1 MRLRPALMTCVIAA
15 LAVAG
20 IRLTTIAVERQVSAR
35 NDVLRETVEV
45 IARDAAGLLVLTQDY
60 GLYRSERAARQ
71 WGLVHD
77 RLSQALARYA
87 EVDEASEANEL
98 QATARTLPQLFTA
111 LRQASQPSSD
121 GDALARRET
130 LTDQLVNETRR
141 VSDGAFDL
149 SRALA
154 EARRRDAERQ
164 RWLAVAAQSMLVT
177 LTLLLAGLLL
187 RRVLG
192 PIDRLRGVAHAV
204 EQGDLAAR
212 SELRS
217 SDELGQLSQALDA
230 MTEALEQ
237 RDAALRDSNRQLARN
252 EAFLTRAGQM
262 AGVGGWEL
270 DIATGRLSWS
280 GETRALHGLRPE
292 RAVDTEAMLG
302 CFAPSSERR
311 LRQAMALARANGE
324 SWDLELE
331 LRAPAARA
339 RWLHSVGAVEREGDR
354 IARIVGA
361 VQDVTERRAA
371 ADALRDAMQA
381 ADAANAAKS
390 EFLANMSHEIRTPM
404 NAVMGLTFL
413 LERSDLD
420 RSQRDLV
427 AKIGGASRSLLDIIN
442 AVLDLS
448 KIEAGEMAL
457 EAAPFDPRA
466 VLQDVAD
473 LFQSQAEAKGI
484 ALRPQLD
491 AGLPPLLLGD
501 AARLRQIVNN
511 LVSNAIKFTAEG
523 QVTLAARCDAE
534 ARPLQLEI
542 AIEDSGIGIP
552 ADALSRIFTPFT
564 QADNST
570 SRRYGGTGL
579 GLSIVRQL
587 CDLMG
592 GQVSVS
598 SRPGAGTRFVV
609 RLPFEPTQALAGGA
623 LQGRPLGLLL
633 ASEDATQREALQRLC
648 ADLGWRAE
656 PLADVTA
663 LAARLDSAP
672 PDVVLLDHRLLQ
684 PLSAAD
690 EQALK
695 QRLAALPCVL
705 MSRTS
710 AARGPGRLSLPADVS
725 SLFDAVHA
733 TLAERGE
740 GESLLASTRGA
751 SAVQLLPG
759 IRVLVAD
766 DSPINLEVAQRILEQ
781 EGACATLA
789 PDGAVAVAL
798 LKAEPEGF
806 DAVLMDVQMPVLDGL
821 AAARQIRADLGLHH
835 LPILALTAGALLSE
849 RQRTLDAGMN
859 GFVSKPFDPAGLVQL
874 LRQHVERVQS
884 RRLPVAAR
892 EAEAPA
898 DDPWP
903 LLDGVSRDE
912 ARQRL
917 MGDVHFFARLLE
929 RLLDEFADLAAE
941 PAEPLPAQ
949 AAAARLHKLGGS
961 AGLLGAHAVREA
973 ALRGETQARAGADI
987 SAELA
992 EVRHLL
998 STLTAQARPWLQ
1010 RVRSAQQAA
1019 APAAAQAAAPLDP
1032 QAVAR
1037 LRSALQTQ
1045 DLAALALFEPLAPAL
1060 RNACGEAGF
1069 TRLRTA
1075 MTKLD
1080 FGAVLRELGAVAPSG
1095 PTA

>member
-331 LRAPAARA
+331 LRAPAGRA

-781 EGACATLA
+781 EGARVTLA

-849 RQRTLDAGMN
+849 RQRALDAGMN

-1080 FGAVLRELGAVAPSG
+1080 FGAALRELGAVAPSG